1 MLLMVSAGEP
11 SGDLRAAELCGEL
24 SRRAGA
30 RFDLFGLGGDAMAAA
45 GVDLTAH
52 LADYSVMGFS
62 SVLASLGRLRS
73 LEKDLRR
80 QCLARRPDA
89 LLLVDYPGLNLRLA
103 KWARSKGFRVVY
115 YVSPQFWAWGGWR
128 LRGISRGVDLMIT
141 LFAFEAEIYSRK
153 GIRAL
158 WCGHPLVD
166 SIPGPSAGGHA
177 LALLPGSRPD
187 EVARLVPPMLDC
199 VDLMRAS
206 GDNREVR
213 VAVSRTVPRHLY
225 EGASQRGCRLVDGT
239 SEALPGARA
248 ALVCSGTAT
257 LETALH
263 GVPFVLM
270 YRTSPLN
277 YLLARI
283 LVRGVDRI
291 CLASIAAG
299 RSVAQELVQGDATGA
314 KAFEALAPLMADSA
328 DRAGAIAGLDL
339 VRRSLGPPGA
349 AARAAEGV
357 LGVLAAEIRDA

>member
-11 SGDLRAAELCGEL
+11 SGDLRAAELCSEL
-24 SRRAGA
+24 SKRA
-30 RFDLFGLGGDAMAAA
+30 DIPCFGLGGDAMAGA
-45 GVDLTAH
+45 GVELTAH

-62 SVLASLGRLRS
+62 SVLASLGRLRA
-73 LEKDLRR
+73 LEKELKR

-103 KWARSKGFRVVY
+103 KWARTRGFRVVY
-115 YVSPQFWAWGGWR
+115 YISPQFWAWGGWR
-128 LRGISRGVDLMIT
+128 LRGIARSVDLMIT
-141 LFAFEAEIYSRK
+141 LFRFEADIYGRR
-153 GIRAL
+153 GVRAL

-166 SIPGPSAGGHA
+166 SIPAPSPGGQA

-187 EVARLVPPMLDC
+187 EVARLLPRMLDC

-206 GDNREVR
+206 GDTREVR
-213 VAVSRTVPRHLY
+213 VAVSRTVPRGLY
-225 EGASQRGCRLVDGT
+225 EGAAQRRCSLVDGT
-239 SEALPGARA
+239 AAALPGARA

-270 YRTSPLN
+270 YRTSSLN
-277 YLLARI
+277 YLLARL

-299 RSVAQELVQGDATGA
+299 RSVARELVQGDATGEGA
-314 KAFEALAPLMADSA
+314 IEALAPLLADSA
-328 DRAGAIAGLDL
+328 ERVRAVEELDL
-339 VRRSLGPPGA
+339 VRKSLGPPGA

-357 LGVLAAEIRDA
+357 LAGLATEFRDT